1 MKTKFLYKLPEL
13 LLYSRLIVS
22 VLLILLSFALA
33 SPAIIVTLSIY
44 AIVSDVL
51 DGMIA
56 RGLNISTEDMRRLD
70 TKIDTVFWFS
80 CLFYLCINRPEFL
93 KTHLPQLFIL
103 VCSELFIIVLGTLKF
118 QERISYHTI
127 LSKLWALCLLW
138 FFIDLVFHG
147 SSPYSFA
154 LSFWYGLLVQAEIIV
169 ITLILKQNHTDV
181 PFLWQAIR
189 LRKGLSCKR
198 NRLFN
203 G

>member
-1 MKTKFLYKLPEL
+1 MKTKLLYKIPEA

-22 VLLILLSFALA
+22 VLILFFSFVPV
-33 SPAIIVTLSIY
+33 SPLIIVGLSVY
-44 AIVSDVL
+44 AIASDVL

-56 RGLNISTEDMRRLD
+56 RHLKISTEDMRRLD

-80 CLFYLCINRPEFL
+80 CLFYLCINRPLFL
-93 KTHLPQLFIL
+93 KTHILQLFIL
-103 VCSELFIIVLGTLKF
+103 VFSELFIIVLGTLKF

-138 FFIDLVFHG
+138 FFADLVLHASG
-147 SSPYSFA
+147 HYSFA
-154 LSFWYGLLVQAEIIV
+154 LSFWYGLLVQSEIVLIAV
-169 ITLILKQNHTDV
+169 ILKQNHTDV

-189 LRKGLSCKR
+189 LRKGLPCSR